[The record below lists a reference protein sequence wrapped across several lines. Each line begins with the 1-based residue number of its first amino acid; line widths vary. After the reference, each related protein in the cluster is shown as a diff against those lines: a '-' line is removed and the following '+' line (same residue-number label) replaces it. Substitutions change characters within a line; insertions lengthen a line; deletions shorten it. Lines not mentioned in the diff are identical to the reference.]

1 MSTHT
6 RLTHSSL
13 THTRST
19 DNAKYG
25 RLTAVLLIVW
35 LATSIT
41 ASRLSIFH
49 AGPKYGVFPLIAF
62 GLSALLPIA
71 FFLLWFT
78 VSRRFRQFALSLN
91 PMALTIAQTW
101 RIGGI
106 TFVTLQVF
114 HILPGVFAQPAGW
127 GDFFIGITAPF
138 VALYLARPGHKRL
151 FLAWNIAGV
160 FDLVTAITLGVL
172 SSTGVGVLRPPVST
186 DAMTVLPLSLVPT
199 FAVPLL
205 LIVHIILIT
214 QAMGWQTQSVNP
226 IAKAPVQPSIA
237 RA

>member
-1 MSTHT
+1 M
-6 RLTHSSL
+6 L
-13 THTRST
+13 T

-25 RLTAVLLIVW
+25 RLTAALLIVW
-35 LATSIT
+35 LGISIT
-41 ASRLSIFH
+41 ASKLSLFH
-49 AGPKYGVFPLIAF
+49 AGSKYAVFPPIPL
-62 GLSALLPIA
+62 GLAVLLPIA

-91 PMALTIAQTW
+91 PTALTIAQTW

-106 TFVTLQVF
+106 TFVTLQAF

-127 GDFFIGITAPF
+127 GDVFIGVTAPF
-138 VALYLARPGHKRL
+138 VALYLARPGHKKT
-151 FLAWNIAGV
+151 FIAWNIVGV
-160 FDLVTAITLGVL
+160 IDLVNAVALGVL
-172 SSTGVGVLRPPVST
+172 SSTAVGILRPSVST

-205 LIVHIILIT
+205 LIVHIILIA
-214 QAMGWQTQSVNP
+214 QAMGWQTQTVNR
-226 IAKAPVQPSIA
+226 IAKAAAQPSIA

>member
-1 MSTHT
+1 M
-6 RLTHSSL
+6 L
-13 THTRST
+13 T

-35 LATSIT
+35 LAISIT
-41 ASRLSIFH
+41 ASKLLVFH
-49 AGPKYGVFPLIAF
+49 AGSKHGGALSIPL
-62 GLSALLPIA
+62 GLAVLLPIA

-78 VSRRFRQFALSLN
+78 ASARFRQFVLSLN
-91 PMALTIAQTW
+91 PTALTIAETW

-127 GDFFIGITAPF
+127 GDFFIGLTAPF
-138 VALYLARPGHKRL
+138 VALYLARPGHKRS
-151 FLAWNIAGV
+151 FIAWNIAGML
-160 FDLVTAITLGVL
+160 DLVNAIALGVL
-172 SSTGVGVLRPPVST
+172 SSSAVGVLRLAVST

-205 LIVHIILIT
+205 FIIHIILMA
-214 QAMGWQTQSVNP
+214 QAMGWQTQTANR
-226 IAKAPVQPSIA
+226 IAKAPARPSIA
-237 RA
+237 SA